1 MIAHAAD
8 LVKARAGQQGI
19 AMHIDQPAEAVEVEV
34 DRSQLSTVLVNL
46 FINAIEAMP
55 QGGHLNVRLGR
66 ETDSTVRLELADTG
80 SGFPDAML
88 ERLFVPFAST
98 KPTGTGLGLSICK
111 RIIEDHRGVIEAA
124 NRPEGGARLCI
135 RLPLPTGKDGHA
147 QLAGY

>member
-1 MIAHAAD
+1 
-8 LVKARAGQQGI
+8 GI
-19 AMHIDQPAEAVEVEV
+19 AIHINQPAEAVMVDV
-34 DRSQLSTVLVNL
+34 DRGQLCTVLVNL

-55 QGGHLNVRLGR
+55 GGGHLHL
-66 ETDSTVRLELADTG
+66 ELAHEADSSVRLEMADTG
-80 SGFPDAML
+80 PGFPGSML

-111 RIIEDHRGVIEAA
+111 RIIEEHRGVIEAA

-135 RLPLPTGKDGHA
+135 RLPLPTVKDGHA